1 VWITS
6 SLDTAKTPT
15 CVALGNFDGVH
26 RGHRQVIRPVCKAIE
41 TASVEAASV
50 GTDELVSVS
59 GIPAHEEEKWQ
70 PLLAKEF
77 YLAKE
82 LSPTALATVV
92 TFHPHPQEF
101 FSGQRRLLLM
111 PLAEKV
117 HYLSE
122 MGIEQ
127 LVQLPFDQVLANLTP
142 QAFVEKLVQCL
153 QVQQISVGEDF
164 RFGRRRSGT
173 AEDLRAIAAQY
184 HVPVSVVPL
193 YQFQDERISSSAI
206 RLALE
211 QGEVDRANQ
220 LLGRPYTLLGQVV
233 QGQQLGRT
241 IGFPTANLQLP
252 PEKFL
257 PRQGVYSVWVHLGGL
272 KDSVKPVG
280 LKGKNDFLPGV
291 MNIGTRPTVNG
302 TVQTV
307 EVHLLGWTG
316 DLYGQ
321 TIAVYLDSFLRPE
334 QKFAS
339 LDDLKA
345 QIQQDGEMAEV
356 RLLRS

>member
-26 RGHRQVIRPVCKAIE
+26 RGHRQVIQPVCRAIE
-41 TASVEAASV
+41 MVPAET
-50 GTDELVSVS
+50 GELVPISRAS
-59 GIPAHEEEKWQ
+59 TREEEQ
-70 PLLAKEF
+70 RCLSVKEF
-77 YLAKE
+77 YSLKE
-82 LSPTALATVV
+82 SASLALATVV
-92 TFHPHPQEF
+92 TFNPHPQEF

-122 MGIEQ
+122 MGVEQ
-127 LVQLPFDQVLANLTP
+127 LVQLPFDRALADLTP
-142 QAFVEKLVQCL
+142 QAFVEQLVQRL

-184 HVPVSVVPL
+184 EVPVIVVPL
-193 YQFQDERISSSAI
+193 YQCQDERISSSAI

-211 QGEVDRANQ
+211 QGDVDRANQ

-272 KDSVKPVG
+272 RSG
-280 LKGKNDFLPGV
+280 LSDNFLPGV
-291 MNIGTRPTVNG
+291 MNLGTRPTVDG
-302 TVQTV
+302 VTQTI
-307 EVHLLGWTG
+307 EVHLLDWSG
-316 DLYGQ
+316 DLYSQ

-345 QIQQDGEMAEV
+345 QIQQDGAAAKV
-356 RLLRS
+356 RLLGSA

>member
-1 VWITS
+1 MWITS

-26 RGHRQVIRPVCKAIE
+26 RGHRQVIQPVCQAQG
-41 TASVEAASV
+41 V
-50 GTDELVSVS
+50 
-59 GIPAHEEEKWQ
+59 PAKKFS
-70 PLLAKEF
+70 A
-77 YLAKE
+77 
-82 LSPTALATVV
+82 ALATVV
-92 TFHPHPQEF
+92 TFNPHPQEF

-111 PLAEKV
+111 PLAEKI

-127 LVQLPFDQVLANLTP
+127 LVQLSFDQALADLTP
-142 QAFVEKLVQCL
+142 QEFVEQLVNCL

-173 AEDLRAIAAQY
+173 AEDLQTIAAQY
-184 HVPVSVVPL
+184 GVPVSVVPL
-193 YQFQDERISSSAI
+193 HQCQDERISSSAI

-220 LLGRPYTLLGQVV
+220 LLGRPYTLLGQVT

-241 IGFPTANLQLP
+241 IGFPTANLQVP

-257 PRQGVYSVWVHLGGL
+257 PKQGVYSVWVHLGGL
-272 KDSVKPVG
+272 KDG
-280 LKGKNDFLPGV
+280 FTGCCLKDNFLPGV
-291 MNIGTRPTVNG
+291 MNIGNRPTVDG
-302 TVQTV
+302 IAQTI
-307 EVHLLGWTG
+307 EVHLLDWSG

-334 QKFAS
+334 QKFAA

-345 QIQQDGEMAEV
+345 QIQKDSETAKL
-356 RLLRS
+356 RLLG

>member
-1 VWITS
+1 MWITS
-6 SLDTAKTPT
+6 SLDTVKTPT

-26 RGHRQVIRPVCKAIE
+26 RGHCRVIQPVCRAIE
-41 TASVEAASV
+41 SVSVRASVLTSAGS
-50 GTDELVSVS
+50 
-59 GIPAHEEEKWQ
+59 IYP
-70 PLLAKEF
+70 
-77 YLAKE
+77 
-82 LSPTALATVV
+82 TVV
-92 TFHPHPQEF
+92 TFNPHPQEF
-101 FSGQRRLLLM
+101 FTGQRRLLLM
-111 PLAEKV
+111 PLAEKI

-122 MGIEQ
+122 MGVEQ
-127 LVQLPFDQVLANLTP
+127 LVQMPFDQALADLTP
-142 QAFVEKLVQCL
+142 KEFVEKLVHCL
-153 QVQQISVGEDF
+153 QVQQISVGQDF

-173 AEDLRAIAAQY
+173 AEDLKAIAAQY
-184 HVPVSVVPL
+184 GVPVNVVPL
-193 YQFQDERISSSAI
+193 HQCQDERISSSAI

-220 LLGRPYTLLGQVV
+220 LLGRPYTLFGQVV

-257 PRQGVYSVWVHLGGL
+257 PQRGVYSVWVHLGGL
-272 KDSVKPVG
+272 KDG
-280 LKGKNDFLPGV
+280 FKGCPMENLDWHDFLPGV
-291 MNIGTRPTVNG
+291 MNIGIRPTVDG
-302 TVQTV
+302 TMQTI
-307 EVHLLGWTG
+307 EVHLLDWSG

-345 QIQQDGEMAEV
+345 QIQKDGETAKL
-356 RLLRS
+356 RLLES